1 MRMKRMHFLVGLLV
15 VSLMIGAGCKKKAAD
30 ERPVL
35 EEDERALAPE
45 PKDAMKEFEDANAL
59 SGGLRSVTY
68 EKDGRTMRFSV
79 PESWN
84 GTGSVWKPDEASDI
98 NHVRITYF
106 KNGAP
111 VSEWKGQQGLDVHT
125 VVQVEERENDYL
137 LLVNH
142 PALKATI
149 LKIFIPDQL
158 DMERSY
164 VLAECRIGYDADRP
178 VLWDVC
184 KTAIES
190 LEIE

>member
-1 MRMKRMHFLVGLLV
+1 MRMKRTHILIGLLV

-35 EEDERALAPE
+35 EEDERALAQE
-45 PKDAMKEFEDANAL
+45 PKNALKEFEDANAL

-84 GTGSVWKPDEASDI
+84 GTGSVWRPDESDI

-111 VSEWKGQQGLDVHT
+111 VSEWKSQQGLDVHT
-125 VVQVEERENDYL
+125 VIKAEERENNYL

-149 LKIFIPDQL
+149 LKIFIPDQF

-178 VLWDVC
+178 VLWDAC
-184 KTAIES
+184 KTVIES
-190 LEIE
+190 LEVE